1 MSDHPYR
8 SSTCSWSGRPLGS
21 WKCTSHSRLN
31 HVIEEPSQIA
41 RPISTLERGDW
52 EHLVDGIIR
61 HAKANDFALR
71 DECDE
76 QGYVSHT
83 LHTVTMRE
91 LVHAQNAGTLER
103 VSCVNRCTLNL
114 LDVQLFMII

>member
-1 MSDHPYR
+1 M
-8 SSTCSWSGRPLGS
+8 
-21 WKCTSHSRLN
+21 
-31 HVIEEPSQIA
+31 EEPSKIG
-41 RPISTLERGDW
+41 RPISTLKRREW

-76 QGYVSHT
+76 QGCVSHT
-83 LHTVTMRE
+83 LHTVTVGE

-114 LDVQLFMII
+114 LDVQLFMVI